1 MKKINKVI
9 LSLSASATLPL
20 VFVSS
25 SCGDSKTAGDKKKD
39 DVEALDDSLIKSG
52 EEALSDIDSKLKL
65 NYHYLSGFKN
75 DISSLLDTYKK
86 RSTND
91 NKNILQQKINY
102 YNSKKEEFLSLKQL
116 WPLQTPKAVKSQ
128 LSASDLKKNTTN
140 WQHPTP

>member
-39 DVEALDDSLIKSG
+39 DVEVPGDSLIKTGEEALDDSLIKSG

-86 RSTND
+86 RSIND
-91 NKNILQQKINY
+91 NKNKLQQKINY
-102 YNSKKEEFLSLKQL
+102 YNSKKEEFGKFYNEKIYSLKQNI
-116 WPLQTPKAVKSQ
+116 TNIEGV
-128 LSASDLKKNTTN
+128 NT
-140 WQHPTP
+140 